1 MTGPEQHSHL
11 QPKQETEQVN
21 EEWYVAFET
30 SESAP
35 SKILLQ
41 HGCAAKTS
49 TNSATNWAP
58 SIQAPEPMGDIS
70 AKSTCIERP
79 CLKKKKGDNLHSVFS
94 GKSQWSFG
102 TFKILDITSVV
113 TF

>member
-1 MTGPEQHSHL
+1 MEWKAYVGLQRRREHHGREEWQQVADKVTGWEQHSHL

-41 HGCAAKTS
+41 HGYDAKT
-49 TNSATNWAP
+49 
-58 SIQAPEPMGDIS
+58 
-70 AKSTCIERP
+70 
-79 CLKKKKGDNLHSVFS
+79 
-94 GKSQWSFG
+94 
-102 TFKILDITSVV
+102 
-113 TF
+113 